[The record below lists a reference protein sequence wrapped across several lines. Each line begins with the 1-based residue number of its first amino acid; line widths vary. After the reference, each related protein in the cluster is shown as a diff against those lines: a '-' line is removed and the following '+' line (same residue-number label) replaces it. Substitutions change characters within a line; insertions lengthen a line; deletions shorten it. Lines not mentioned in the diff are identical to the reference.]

1 MEHQMPTTRLSWTGR
16 QEPRPP
22 RSSSPGEVFIWSDS
36 KRNEWQF
43 SFEIATRQGRKQPV
57 AFHIVASPTNTT
69 GLTTELLR
77 EIPLAAFFTEQ
88 LKKTA
93 SRIDRPTTSP
103 KLSGPKQGSSLDPSV
118 LQLVAELYRHA
129 INTGISPSKH
139 IASEM
144 GISQSAAA
152 KRIQRARQDAY
163 LNQALPGR
171 SGESE

>member
-1 MEHQMPTTRLSWTGR
+1 MSPTPLNWTGR

-22 RSSSPGEVFIWSDS
+22 RSSTPGEVFMWTDS
-36 KRNEWQF
+36 KKNEWQF

-77 EIPLAAFFTEQ
+77 EIPLASFFTEQ
-88 LKKTA
+88 LKKNA
-93 SRIDRPTTSP
+93 SRTDNPKTSP
-103 KLSGPKQGSSLDPSV
+103 KLSGSKQGSSLDPSV
-118 LQLVAELYRHA
+118 LRLVAELYRHA
-129 INTGISPSKH
+129 INTGVSPTKH

-163 LNQALPGR
+163 LNPALPGR
-171 SGESE
+171 PGESE

>member
-1 MEHQMPTTRLSWTGR
+1 
-16 QEPRPP
+16 
-22 RSSSPGEVFIWSDS
+22 
-36 KRNEWQF
+36 
-43 SFEIATRQGRKQPV
+43 
-57 AFHIVASPTNTT
+57 
-69 GLTTELLR
+69 LTTELLR